1 MSINISFCCI
11 EPDGQRLKGWA
22 TGKADVSIKR
32 KIQERIKAE
41 ELNAQQWSFQVK
53 QFLKGHLELWQ
64 VNIERK
70 EFARGKKSN
79 DSIAG

>member
-1 MSINISFCCI
+1 M
-11 EPDGQRLKGWA
+11 KGWA

-70 EFARGKKSN
+70 EFAREKKVMILLLVKILLGN
-79 DSIAG
+79 MHK

>member
-1 MSINISFCCI
+1 MK
-11 EPDGQRLKGWA
+11 RWA

-70 EFARGKKSN
+70 EFAREKKVMILLLVKILLGN
-79 DSIAG
+79 MHK